1 MFFVSKPSRQT
12 GAFRN
17 ILEIYAK
24 LSPEPAVNNNFHQVI
39 RNGSRKLIE
48 SFVLETRKQNTIK
61 MALEAMHG
69 FSKKSFTGNE
79 NFGLLGDEEDLD
91 INRELAAAF
100 PNSAEPMSILT
111 PPFVS

>member
-1 MFFVSKPSRQT
+1 M
-12 GAFRN
+12 
-17 ILEIYAK
+17 
-24 LSPEPAVNNNFHQVI
+24 
-39 RNGSRKLIE
+39 
-48 SFVLETRKQNTIK
+48 LETRKQNTIK

-111 PPFVS
+111 PPFVSLSHESQFNQENVTFRLLFLISATIRARQRPEKPRWKR

>member
-1 MFFVSKPSRQT
+1 
-12 GAFRN
+12 
-17 ILEIYAK
+17 
-24 LSPEPAVNNNFHQVI
+24 
-39 RNGSRKLIE
+39 
-48 SFVLETRKQNTIK
+48 

-111 PPFVS
+111 PPFVSLFVHESQLYHGNIDFGLYFYFSLHLSSPTS

>member
-1 MFFVSKPSRQT
+1 M
-12 GAFRN
+12 
-17 ILEIYAK
+17 
-24 LSPEPAVNNNFHQVI
+24 
-39 RNGSRKLIE
+39 IE
-48 SFVLETRKQNTIK
+48 SFVLETPQQNTIK

-79 NFGLLGDEEDLD
+79 NFGLLGNEEDLD

-111 PPFVS
+111 PPFVSLLHEIQFYHGTTNFRSFLIISATI